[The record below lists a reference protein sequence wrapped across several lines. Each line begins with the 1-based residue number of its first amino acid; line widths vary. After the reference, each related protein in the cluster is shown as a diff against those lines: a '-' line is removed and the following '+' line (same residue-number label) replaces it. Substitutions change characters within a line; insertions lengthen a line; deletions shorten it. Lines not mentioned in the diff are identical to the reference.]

1 MKYAKLLL
9 LFSFLILSSST
20 RYPEKKRDYDLK
32 EMAPAIQLFNPSFIE
47 IVPEGK
53 PVIEK
58 YHVTSTFGMR
68 NHPIL
73 GIKKQHTGVD
83 FRAPK
88 GAKIMSTAEGEVI
101 TAMLSGR
108 KKDGSMSTYGK
119 HVIVDHGCY
128 TTLYAHLDTI
138 YVRKGDI
145 LDFREYIGEVG
156 STGRSTGNHLHYEIR
171 KEGVLVD
178 PVEYL

>member
-1 MKYAKLLL
+1 MKPEDFSREQFLLKIPIQVSVDKIFESIATAKGLE
-9 LFSFLILSSST
+9 SWFLGNVEFTDDGTLSKT
-20 RYPEKKRDYDLK
+20 G
-32 EMAPAIQLFNPSFIE
+32 IPSPKSE
-47 IVPEGK
+47 YHWKWQKDHETSGTVVG
-53 PVIEK
+53 IEK
-58 YHVTSTFGMR
+58 DKRIG
-68 NHPIL
+68 
-73 GIKKQHTGVD
+73 
-83 FRAPK
+83 
-88 GAKIMSTAEGEVI
+88 GES
-101 TAMLSGR
+101 SGR

-171 KEGVLVD
+171 KEGVLID